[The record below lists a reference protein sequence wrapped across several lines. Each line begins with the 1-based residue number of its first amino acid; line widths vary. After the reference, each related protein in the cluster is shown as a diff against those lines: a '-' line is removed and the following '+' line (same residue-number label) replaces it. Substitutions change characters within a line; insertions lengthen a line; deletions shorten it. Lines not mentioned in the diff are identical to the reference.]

1 MNSREKM
8 LTEAINQ
15 VRNRVIFFPQH
26 RRLYSQI
33 QSLFGASQAGTTNHN
48 KGCKFEAILHWI
60 LFSDLH
66 LHFSYAVFACY
77 ISIQLKVQ
85 LSSEDD
91 PCNASLLLR
100 LKTAKISG
108 FAYSQLKKKLC
119 IYSHNSLGAHFNCF
133 YYLYSSLIVNKGTKF
148 LSIIH

>member
-26 RRLYSQI
+26 RRLYSPM
-33 QSLFGASQAGTTNHN
+33 QSLFGASQAGTTSHN

-66 LHFSYAVFACY
+66 LCFSYAVFACY

-100 LKTAKISG
+100 LKTAKISD
-108 FAYSQLKKKLC
+108 FANALIYSRLKKKPMHLQ
-119 IYSHNSLGAHFNCF
+119 SQFSW
-133 YYLYSSLIVNKGTKF
+133 SSF
-148 LSIIH
+148 

>member
-15 VRNRVIFFPQH
+15 LRNRVIFFPQH
-26 RRLYSQI
+26 SPI
-33 QSLFGASQAGTTNHN
+33 QSLFGASQAGTTSHN

-66 LHFSYAVFACY
+66 LRFSYAVFACY

-91 PCNASLLLR
+91 PCNSSLLLR

-108 FAYSQLKKKLC
+108 FANALIIYSRLKKNYAYTVTIL
-119 IYSHNSLGAHFNCF
+119 LE
-133 YYLYSSLIVNKGTKF
+133 LILIEF
-148 LSIIH
+148 E